1 MLLLVG
7 RTKPL
12 RYQKDIK
19 AWYGSHT
26 SGTYGELGYAVDG
39 SQLQT
44 LIVPDGCNLTLV
56 NMKVFSSVNIVV
68 ENGGKLVLRDSSIHG
83 NIEVKNGGSSHQTMM
98 IMAVSFSQVLQLMDS

>member
-1 MLLLVG
+1 MYDMEPWAIASFGGENETV
-7 RTKPL
+7 TVP
-12 RYQKDIK
+12 KDIK

-39 SQLQT
+39 SPVQT

-68 ENGGKLVLRDSSIHG
+68 ENGGKLVLRFMEIL
-83 NIEVKNGGSSHQTMM
+83 K
-98 IMAVSFSQVLQLMDS
+98 

>member
-1 MLLLVG
+1 MIMEPWAIASFG
-7 RTKPL
+7 GENEN
-12 RYQKDIK
+12 RYGNPKDIK

-39 SQLQT
+39 SPVQT

-68 ENGGKLVLRDSSIHG
+68 EQGGKLVLRDYFYSW
-83 NIEVKNGGSSHQTMM
+83 KY
-98 IMAVSFSQVLQLMDS
+98 